1 MSVNQQDYA
10 SLIRETRKRVRLNTR
25 DFGSLIGV
33 SGRTVE
39 NWEQGRR
46 NPSKSVLLLIKKIME
61 DVKNVDDKI

>member
-46 NPSKSVLLLIKKIME
+46 NPSKSVLLLIKKNYGGCE
-61 DVKNVDDKI
+61 KC